1 MRICVPFQDMSSI
14 QIVLFGVINTHL
26 KVYRPVGYIIVTK
39 DDEIKN
45 LKNYLNNLITT

>member
-14 QIVLFGVINTHL
+14 QIVLFGV
-26 KVYRPVGYIIVTK
+26 YRPLGYIIVTK